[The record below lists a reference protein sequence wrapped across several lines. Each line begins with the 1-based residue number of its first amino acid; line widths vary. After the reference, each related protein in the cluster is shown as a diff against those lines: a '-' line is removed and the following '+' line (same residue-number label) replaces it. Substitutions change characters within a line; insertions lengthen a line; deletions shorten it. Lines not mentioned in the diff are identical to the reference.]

1 MIGLFAG
8 AIQQYISHFAS
19 NVKLMLKHYEPPT
32 NFTEAKIF
40 LQ

>member
-8 AIQQYISHFAS
+8 AIQQYISHFAT
-19 NVKLMLKHYEPPT
+19 NAKLMLKYYEPPT
-32 NFTEAKIF
+32 NITEAKVF